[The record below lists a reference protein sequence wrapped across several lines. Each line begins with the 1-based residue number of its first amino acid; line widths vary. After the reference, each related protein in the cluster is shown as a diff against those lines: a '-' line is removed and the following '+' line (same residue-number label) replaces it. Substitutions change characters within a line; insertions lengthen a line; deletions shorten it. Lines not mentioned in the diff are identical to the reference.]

1 MGVDKMAEIS
11 ASVVVKLRKM
21 SGQGMMDCKKAL
33 EEADGDMDK
42 AMEIL
47 RKKGLATL
55 ARRAERETSEGAVV
69 SWQSQDGKEA
79 ALATLCCETDFV
91 AKSDDFLQLARDI
104 RDYIASASAVQGA
117 EAVLQTII
125 AGKTFQEVLTEVV
138 SKTGEKMQVGDY
150 TRFRL
155 EGEGIIGTYVHFNNK
170 VGSMVQIE
178 TDTGKTAQAP
188 SIKQAALDIAMH
200 ITASKPIALDVAGL
214 DPQVVERERAI
225 YAAQVQNK
233 PPQVVDRIVEG
244 KLKKFYSDYCL
255 LEQPFV
261 KDDSKTVQQM
271 LAEAAQQAGGQA
283 SVQQFVRFEV
293 G

>member
-1 MGVDKMAEIS
+1 MAEIS
-11 ASVVVKLRKM
+11 ASIVVKLRKM

-33 EEADGDMDK
+33 EEANGDMEK

-55 ARRAERETSEGAVV
+55 AKRAERETSEGAVV

-91 AKSDDFLQLARDI
+91 AKSDDFVQLARDI
-104 RDYIASASAVQGA
+104 RDYIGSTKEAQGA
-117 EAVLQTII
+117 QSVLQTII

-150 TRFRL
+150 ARFRL
-155 EGEGIIGTYVHFNNK
+155 EGSGLIGTYVHFNNK
-170 VGSMVQIE
+170 VGSMVQI
-178 TDTGKTAQAP
+178 DTSDAHVAQAP
-188 SIKQAALDIAMH
+188 SIKQAAMDIAMH
-200 ITASKPIALDVAGL
+200 ITASKPIALDIGSL
-214 DPQVVERERAI
+214 DPQVVEREKAI

-233 PPQVVDRIVEG
+233 PPQVVNRIVEG

-271 LAEAAQQAGGQA
+271 LAEAAKQAGGQA
-283 SVQQFVRFEV
+283 SVKQFVRFEV

>member
-1 MGVDKMAEIS
+1 MAEIS
-11 ASVVVKLRKM
+11 ASIVVKLRKM

-55 ARRAERETSEGAVV
+55 AKRAERETSEGAVV

-91 AKSDDFLQLARDI
+91 AKSDDFVQLARDI
-104 RDYIASASAVQGA
+104 RDYVASASAMQGA
-117 EAVLQTII
+117 ESILQTII

-150 TRFRL
+150 ARFRL
-155 EGEGIIGTYVHFNNK
+155 EGAGLIGTYVHFNNK

-178 TDTGKTAQAP
+178 TDSDKTAQAP
-188 SIKQAALDIAMH
+188 SLKQAASDMAMH
-200 ITASKPIALDVAGL
+200 ITASKPLALDIASL
-214 DPQVVERERAI
+214 DPQVVEHEKAI

-233 PPQVVDRIVEG
+233 PPQVVNRIVEG

-283 SVQQFVRFEV
+283 SVRQFVRFEV

>member
-1 MGVDKMAEIS
+1 MAEIAS
-11 ASVVVKLRKM
+11 ATVVKLRKM

-33 EEADGDMDK
+33 EEADGNMEK

-55 ARRAERETSEGAVV
+55 ARRAERETSQGAVV
-69 SWQSQDGKEA
+69 SWQSQDGKAA

-91 AKSDDFLQLARDI
+91 AKSDDFVKLAGDI
-104 RDYIASASAVQGA
+104 REYVASSKGDQGA
-117 EAVLQTII
+117 QSILQTIL
-125 AGKTFQEVLTEVV
+125 AGKSFQEMLTEVV

-150 TRFRL
+150 VKFRI
-155 EGEGIIGTYVHFNNK
+155 EGTGLIGIYVHFNHK

-178 TDTGKTAQAP
+178 TSDAQVAQAP
-188 SIKQAALDIAMH
+188 SLKQAALDIAMH
-200 ITASKPIALDVAGL
+200 ITASKPIALDVASL
-214 DPQVVERERAI
+214 DPQVVERERGI

-233 PPQVVDRIVEG
+233 PPQVVEKIVEG
-244 KLKKFYSDYCL
+244 KLKKFYSEYCL

-261 KDDSKTVQQM
+261 KDDTRTVQQV
-271 LAEAAQQAGGQA
+271 LAEAAKQAGGQA
-283 SVQQFVRFEV
+283 SIRQFVRFEV

>member
-1 MGVDKMAEIS
+1 MAEIPS
-11 ASVVVKLRKM
+11 SVVVKLRKM

-33 EEADGDMDK
+33 EEANGDMDK
-42 AMEIL
+42 AMDIL

-55 ARRAERETSEGAVV
+55 ARRAERETTEGAVV
-69 SWQSQDGKEA
+69 SWQSQDGREA

-91 AKSDDFLQLARDI
+91 ARSDDFVQLARDI
-104 RDYIASASAVQGA
+104 RDYIGSTKSAQGA
-117 EAVLQTII
+117 ESVLQTIV

-150 TRFRL
+150 ARFRL
-155 EGEGIIGTYVHFNNK
+155 EGPGIIGTYIHFNNK
-170 VGSMVQIE
+170 VGTMVQIE
-178 TDTGKTAQAP
+178 TSDAKVAQAA
-188 SIKQAALDIAMH
+188 SIKQAAADIAMH
-200 ITASKPIALDVAGL
+200 ITASKPIALDVTSL
-214 DPQVVERERAI
+214 DPQVVEREREI

-233 PPQVVDRIVEG
+233 PPEVVKKIVEG

-261 KDDSKTVQQM
+261 KDDSKTVRQV
-271 LAEAAQQAGGQA
+271 LAEAAKQAGGQA
-283 SVQQFVRFEV
+283 SVKQFVRFEV

>member
-1 MGVDKMAEIS
+1 MAEIA

-33 EEADGDMDK
+33 EEANGDMDK
-42 AMEIL
+42 AMDIL

-55 ARRAERETSEGAVV
+55 AKRAERETSEGAVI
-69 SWQSQDGKEA
+69 SWQSPDGKEA

-104 RDYIASASAVQGA
+104 RDYIGSTVANEGA
-117 EAVLQTII
+117 QSVLQTVV

-138 SKTGEKMQVGDY
+138 SRTGEKMQVGDY
-150 TRFRL
+150 ARFRL
-155 EGEGIIGTYVHFNNK
+155 EGTGLIGTYVHFNNK
-170 VGSMVQIE
+170 VGTMVQIE
-178 TDTGKTAQAP
+178 TSDAQVAQAP
-188 SIKQAALDIAMH
+188 ALKQAALDIAMH
-200 ITASKPIALDVAGL
+200 ITASKPLALNAASL
-214 DPQVVERERAI
+214 DPEMVEREKAI

-233 PPQVVDRIVEG
+233 PPQVVERIVEG

-261 KDDSKTVQQM
+261 KDDSKTVAQV
-271 LAEAAQQAGGQA
+271 LAEAAKQAGGTA
-283 SVQQFVRFEV
+283 SIKQFVRFEV

>member
-1 MGVDKMAEIS
+1 MAEIS
-11 ASVVVKLRKM
+11 AATVVKLRKM

-33 EEADGDMDK
+33 EEADGNMDK

-55 ARRAERETSEGAVV
+55 AKRAERETTEGAVV
-69 SWQSQDGKEA
+69 SWQSEDGRVA

-91 AKSDDFLQLARDI
+91 AKSDDFVKLANDI
-104 RDYIASASAVQGA
+104 RDYIGSAAAEQGA
-117 EAVLQTII
+117 ESVLQTVI

-138 SKTGEKMQVGDY
+138 SRTGEKVQVGDY
-150 TRFRL
+150 VRFRL
-155 EGEGIIGTYVHFNNK
+155 EGAGLIGIYIHFNRK

-178 TDTGKTAQAP
+178 TSDEKVAQSAAL
-188 SIKQAALDIAMH
+188 KQAASDIAMH
-200 ITASKPIALDVAGL
+200 VAASKPLALDAASV
-214 DPQVVERERAI
+214 DPQTIEQEKAI

-233 PPQVVDRIVEG
+233 PPQVIERIVEG

-255 LEQPFV
+255 LDQLFV
-261 KDDSKTVQQM
+261 KDDTKTVRQV

-283 SVQQFVRFEV
+283 GIKQFVRFAV

>member
-1 MGVDKMAEIS
+1 
-11 ASVVVKLRKM
+11 M

-33 EEADGDMDK
+33 EESNGDMDK

-55 ARRAERETSEGAVV
+55 ARRAERETTEGAVV
-69 SWQSQDGKEA
+69 AWLSQDGKEA

-91 AKSDDFLQLARDI
+91 AKSDDFVQLARDI
-104 RDYIASASAVQGA
+104 RDYIGSAPGTQGA
-117 EAVLQTII
+117 VNVLQTIL

-138 SKTGEKMQVGDY
+138 SRTGEKMQVGDY
-150 TRFRL
+150 ARFRL
-155 EGEGIIGTYVHFNNK
+155 DGTGLIGTYIHFNNK
-170 VGSMVQIE
+170 VGSMVLIE
-178 TDTGKTAQAP
+178 TSDAKVAQAP
-188 SIKQAALDIAMH
+188 SVKQAAADIAMH
-200 ITASKPIALDVAGL
+200 ITASKPIALDVASL
-214 DPQVVERERAI
+214 DPQVVEREKEI

-233 PPQVVDRIVEG
+233 PPAVVDKIVEG

-261 KDDSKTVQQM
+261 KDDTKTVKQM
-271 LAEAAQQAGGQA
+271 LAEAAKQAGGQA
-283 SVQQFVRFEV
+283 TVRQFVRFEV

>member
-1 MGVDKMAEIS
+1 MAEVP

-33 EEADGDMDK
+33 EEANGDTDK

-55 ARRAERETSEGAVV
+55 AKRAERETSQGVVVLTEGPGWL
-69 SWQSQDGKEA
+69 S
-79 ALATLCCETDFV
+79 LASLCCETDFV
-91 AKSDDFLQLARDI
+91 AKSDDFLAAVAALKGYVSACKADNDANSLAET
-104 RDYIASASAVQGA
+104 SVN
-117 EAVLQTII
+117 
-125 AGKTFQEVLTEVV
+125 GKKFADVITDTV
-138 SKTGEKMQVGDY
+138 SKTGEKMIVGDY
-150 TRFRL
+150 ARFHTPKPGL
-155 EGEGIIGTYVHFNNK
+155 IGTYVHFNGK
-170 VGSMVQIE
+170 VGSMVQI
-178 TDTGKTAQAP
+178 DTNDAKVAQAP
-188 SIKQAALDIAMH
+188 SIKQAASDIAMH
-200 ITASKPIALDVAGL
+200 ITASKPIALDVASL
-214 DPQVVERERAI
+214 DPQMVEREKAI

-261 KDDSKTVQQM
+261 KDDTKTVQQM
-271 LAEAAQQAGGQA
+271 LAEAAKQAGGQA
-283 SVQQFVRFEV
+283 SIKQFVRFEV

>member
-1 MGVDKMAEIS
+1 MAEIS
-11 ASVVVKLRKM
+11 ASIVVKLRKM

-33 EEADGDMDK
+33 EEANGDMDK

-55 ARRAERETSEGAVV
+55 AKRAERETSEGAVV

-91 AKSDDFLQLARDI
+91 AKSDDFGQLARDI
-104 RDYIASASAVQGA
+104 RDYIGSTKGTQGA
-117 EAVLQTII
+117 KSILQTII
-125 AGKTFQEVLTEVV
+125 AGRTFQEVLTEVV

-150 TRFRL
+150 ARFRL
-155 EGEGIIGTYVHFNNK
+155 EGAGIIGTYVHFNNK

-178 TDTGKTAQAP
+178 TSDAQVAQAP
-188 SIKQAALDIAMH
+188 SIKQAAMDIAMH
-200 ITASKPIALDVAGL
+200 ITASKPIALDVASL
-214 DPQVVERERAI
+214 DPQVVEREKAI

-233 PPQVVDRIVEG
+233 PPQVVNRIVEG

-271 LAEAAQQAGGQA
+271 LAEAAKQAGGQA
-283 SVQQFVRFEV
+283 SIKQFVRFEV

>member
-1 MGVDKMAEIS
+1 MAEIS

-33 EEADGDMDK
+33 EEANGDMDK

-55 ARRAERETSEGAVV
+55 ARRAERETTEGAVV
-69 SWQSQDGKEA
+69 SWQSQDAKEA

-91 AKSDDFLQLARDI
+91 AKSDDFVQLARDI
-104 RDYIASASAVQGA
+104 RDYIGSTKGAQGA
-117 EAVLQTII
+117 QSVLQTII
-125 AGKTFQEVLTEVV
+125 AGRTFQEVLTEVV

-150 TRFRL
+150 ARFRL
-155 EGEGIIGTYVHFNNK
+155 EGAGIIGTYVHFNNK

-178 TDTGKTAQAP
+178 TSDAKVAQAP

-200 ITASKPIALDVAGL
+200 ITASKPIALDVASL
-214 DPQVVERERAI
+214 DPQVVEREKAI

-233 PPQVVDRIVEG
+233 PPQVVNRIVEG

-271 LAEAAQQAGGQA
+271 LAEAAKQAGGQA
-283 SVQQFVRFEV
+283 SIRQFVRFEV